1 MLGGLK
7 RSLFEVNPG
16 RVRVSCRFAV
26 LLPVALSWLFYPESR
41 LSTLFS
47 VYRLFAFS
55 PVNHLFLF
63 IASSSNSL
71 VVAAGLVP
79 KLSLSPLTPWTVARQ
94 APLSMDFSRQEY

>member
-1 MLGGLK
+1 MFK
-7 RSLFEVNPG
+7 KKSEVNPG
-16 RVRVSCRFAV
+16 RVRVSHRFAV

-41 LSTLFS
+41 LSTLSS
-47 VYRLFAFS
+47 VYRLSAFS
-55 PVNHLFLF
+55 PVNHLVIV